1 MKPVFLG
8 ILAGLFTVSHAQNN
22 INPEWVDK
30 VRLSLGQINKIFGL
44 ITIDPTAPDNSDE
57 LFLNLLAYDT
67 FQDFSAVAGFGYA
80 FQDQIISL
88 ADDIYSPVQSLQ

>member
-1 MKPVFLG
+1 MKSLYFG
-8 ILAGLFTVSHAQNN
+8 IFAGLFTASYAQGN

-30 VRLSLGQINKIFGL
+30 VRLSLGEINKIFGL

-67 FQDFSAVAGFGYA
+67 FQDFSSVAGFGYA

-88 ADDIYSPVQSLQ
+88 ADDIYSPVQAL